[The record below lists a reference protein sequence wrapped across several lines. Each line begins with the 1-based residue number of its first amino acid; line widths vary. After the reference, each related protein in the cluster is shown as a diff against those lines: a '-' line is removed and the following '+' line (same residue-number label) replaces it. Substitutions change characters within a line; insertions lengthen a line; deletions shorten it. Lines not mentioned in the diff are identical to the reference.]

1 MFKAE
6 SISKSYGKNQVLRE
20 VSLSVDKG
28 QCAGLLGINGSGK
41 STLLGILAGNL
52 KADSGIYGFDNGKA
66 AHRVSLLPQE
76 NPLLPELSALDNIRL
91 WHSGNRKSITE
102 KHSAIIC
109 SLGVDAFLDKRV
121 SKLSGG
127 MKKRLSLA
135 ITLMSEPD
143 LLLLD
148 EPLAAL
154 DLLCK
159 RGILGC
165 LQNYKAGGGSII
177 VATHETSVL
186 GICDCIY
193 TLKNGKLSAAEALP
207 ESSDVITKSDF
218 YENLLQI

>member
-20 VSLSVDKG
+20 VSISVDKG

-52 KADSGIYGFDNGKA
+52 KADSGTYGFDGEGA
-66 AHRVSLLPQE
+66 ARRVSLLPQE

-91 WHSGNRKSITE
+91 WHGGSRKSITE
-102 KHSAIIC
+102 RYSAIIG
-109 SLGVDAFLDKRV
+109 SLGVDAFLDKKV

-127 MKKRLSLA
+127 MKKRLSLS

-154 DLLCK
+154 DLLCR
-159 RGILGC
+159 RGILDC
-165 LQNYKAGGGSII
+165 LQDYKSGGGSII

-186 GICDCIY
+186 DICDCIY
-193 TLKNGKLSAAEALP
+193 TLKGGRLSAVTESP
-207 ESSDVITKSDF
+207 ERGFAGVNPSEF
-218 YENLLQI
+218 YEKLL